1 VGAGVTTH
9 EAWGTGSYCFFNTNP
24 AVSSYHAFEVPNA
37 TGVRFHSV
45 LTVSLNFKG
54 TITHVIN
61 DTGATTP
68 SGTKPVNVV
77 SFP

>member
-1 VGAGVTTH
+1 
-9 EAWGTGSYCFFNTNP
+9 
-24 AVSSYHAFEVPNA
+24 VPN
-37 TGVRFHSV
+37 TPNVKFHSI

-61 DTGATTP
+61 DTGAVTP
-68 SGTKPVNVV
+68 SGTKPSNVV

>member
-1 VGAGVTTH
+1 MTPPPRSGARSIDRCEYRSGPPNVSGVK
-9 EAWGTGSYCFFNTNP
+9 
-24 AVSSYHAFEVPNA
+24 
-37 TGVRFHSV
+37 FHSV

-68 SGTKPVNVV
+68 SGTTPVNVINY
-77 SFP
+77 P